1 MQNSRVTRQTVT
13 QIPFDFNPRPA
24 LDGDDFLVVPSNAD
38 AVQWV
43 ERWPD
48 WPGPVLA
55 IAAPEGAGKTH
66 LAHVFQA
73 QTGAKMVTVAR
84 LRTDR
89 ADGVLA
95 GASALVLED
104 VEKFLSAGLA
114 QELLH
119 LYNLAVEDGI
129 RILMTAQ
136 RPPARW
142 GVELKDLSSRLNT
155 APVAEIGPPD
165 DVLITALIVKQFADR
180 QLSVD
185 QDVLTYML
193 ARMDRSFLA
202 VRDLV
207 LAIDEHA
214 LAHKRAIT
222 IPLVRSVLGRHTATN
237 LDT

>member
-1 MQNSRVTRQTVT
+1 MK
-13 QIPFDFNPRPA
+13 QIPFDFDPRPA
-24 LDGDDFLVVPSNAD
+24 LGGEDFLVAASNAD

-73 QTGAKMVTVAR
+73 QSGAR
-84 LRTDR
+84 LVCVDDLRSQR

-104 VEKFLSAGLA
+104 VETFLDAGLA
-114 QELLH
+114 EELLH
-119 LYNLAVEDGI
+119 LYNLAREEGVK
-129 RILMTAQ
+129 ILMTAA
-136 RPPARW
+136 RPPSRW
-142 GVELKDLSSRLNT
+142 AITLKDLSSRLKT
-155 APVAEIGPPD
+155 APVAEISPPD
-165 DVLITALIVKQFADR
+165 DALITALIVKQFADR

-193 ARMDRSFLA
+193 ARMDRSFSA
-202 VRDLV
+202 VRNLIH
-207 LAIDEHA
+207 AIDEHA
-214 LAHKRAIT
+214 MAHKRAIT
-222 IPLVRSVLGRHTATN
+222 VPLVREAMSVLDN
-237 LDT
+237 QKQQEMDT